1 MIEWL
6 APAIGSPATFSI
18 VTFGDKAILSRFGL
32 SSSSLTL
39 FVGLNQALFGTV
51 VLFFAPLNGI
61 DVGDVLGGLGSGV
74 FQGLGLILM
83 FFMLKREEASRVIPV
98 FQTSPIFVALL
109 ATAFL
114 DDSIS
119 VIQWMAVLLAV
130 VGAIAASTTRSSV
143 SGSFRPRPIF
153 GVLIL
158 AAASVA
164 VSQIFLEIATDE
176 MSVWNTVTLRGWG
189 MAGVMSIAFAR
200 RTNLQELGSFL
211 MVPKHG
217 GLLILTEGVLAV
229 AASVQLIFA
238 ISRGP
243 VSLVAAIFGTRPGF
257 MFVLGLVGSK
267 VYPSFFDEVFDR
279 TEFLIKLAATTLIV
293 TAIVLIATG

>member
-6 APAIGSPATFSI
+6 VPAIGSPATFSV
-18 VTFGDKAILSRFGL
+18 VTYGDKAILSRFGL
-32 SSSSLTL
+32 SSSGLTL
-39 FVGLNQALFGTV
+39 FVGVSQAIFGTL
-51 VLFFAPLNGI
+51 VLFFAPLSGV
-61 DVGDVLGGLGSGV
+61 DLGDVLSGLGSGV

-109 ATAFL
+109 ALAFL
-114 DDSIS
+114 DESIS
-119 VIQWMAVLLAV
+119 AIQWVAVLLAV
-130 VGAIAASTTRSSV
+130 AGAIAASTTRSSV

-164 VSQIFLEIATDE
+164 VSQIFLEISTDE
-176 MSVWNTVTLRGWG
+176 MSIWNTVTLRGWG
-189 MAGVMSIAFAR
+189 MAAIMGLVFAR
-200 RTNLQELGSFL
+200 KTNLVELSNFL
-211 MVPKHG
+211 RVPKHG
-217 GLLILTEGVLAV
+217 GLLVLTEGVLAV
-229 AASVQLIFA
+229 AASFQLIFA

-243 VSLVAAIFGTRPGF
+243 VSLVAAIFGARPGF

-267 VYPSFFDEVFDR
+267 VYPSFFDEVFNR
-279 TEFLIKLAATTLIV
+279 TEFLIKLAATSLIV

>member
-6 APAIGSPATFSI
+6 VPAIGSPATFSV

-51 VLFFAPLNGI
+51 VLLFAPLEG
-61 DVGDVLGGLGSGV
+61 VGWSGVTGGVGAGV

-83 FFMLKREEASRVIPV
+83 FYVLKREEASRVIPV

-109 ATAFL
+109 ASAFL
-114 DDSIS
+114 DESLS
-119 VIQWMAVLLAV
+119 VIQWAAVFMAVI
-130 VGAIAASTTRSSV
+130 GAIAASTTKSSIG
-143 SGSFRPRPIF
+143 GSFRPKPIF
-153 GVLIL
+153 AVLIL

-164 VSQIFLEIATDE
+164 VSQIFLEISTDE
-176 MSVWNTVTLRGWG
+176 MSVWNTVSLRGWG
-189 MAGVMSIAFAR
+189 MAAVMSVAFAR
-200 RTNLQELGSFL
+200 KTNLRELKDFL
-211 MVPKHG
+211 RVPKQG
-217 GLLILTEGVLAV
+217 GLLALTEGTLAV
-229 AASVQLIFA
+229 AASLQLIYA

-257 MFVLGLVGSK
+257 MFIIGLVGSK
-267 VYPSFFDEVFDR
+267 VYPSFFDEVFNR
-279 TEFLIKLAATTLIV
+279 TDFLIKFGATALIV

>member
-164 VSQIFLEIATDE
+164 VSQIFLEISTDE

>member
-164 VSQIFLEIATDE
+164 VSQIFLEISTDE

-229 AASVQLIFA
+229 AASLQLIFA